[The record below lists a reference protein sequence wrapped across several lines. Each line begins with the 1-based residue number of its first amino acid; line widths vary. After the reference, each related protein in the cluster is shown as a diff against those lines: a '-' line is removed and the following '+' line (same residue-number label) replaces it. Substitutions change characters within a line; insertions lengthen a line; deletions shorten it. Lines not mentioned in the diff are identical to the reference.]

1 MKDSP
6 FFSWLGTIVTGAMTY
21 LSLAEWKDLV
31 SWILSILAAVI
42 TIAFTVWTWYKKAS
56 KDGKITKDEVDELF
70 DDIKGDKNK

>member
-21 LSLAEWKDLV
+21 LSLAELKDLV
-31 SWILSILAAVI
+31 SWILSILAAVL